1 MSTSEE
7 TSHTRILVLDD
18 GREFRLVLGRL
29 LDRDGYDVTCV
40 GTLLEARGAVQGEQ
54 FDILVFDL
62 QLPDGRGTALLSE
75 LRETP
80 EYADTPRSPSPPKAA
95 RASPSPVKRP
105 ASSATSPNP
114 SVGRRFGRC
123 FVNSPPRSRG
133 GTRRET

>member
-80 EYADTPRSPSPPKAA
+80 EYADTPAIAITAKGGPGVAQSCEEAGFQRYIPKPVRWPAL
-95 RASPSPVKRP
+95 RAVLREL
-105 ASSATSPNP
+105 ASEKPWRHSA
-114 SVGRRFGRC
+114 
-123 FVNSPPRSRG
+123 
-133 GTRRET
+133 